1 MKRLVILGAGTAGTM
16 LANRLASMPEM
27 DDWRITVVDAT
38 REHYYQPGFLLLP
51 FGVYSKDD
59 VVRPKRY
66 YLPAGA
72 ELIFAEV
79 DHIRPDQKSVVLMD
93 GRNVAYDVLVIATG
107 SHIHPEETPGLMEHE
122 WHKSIHTFYD
132 FEGAVALAKA
142 LRQFKEGRLVLN
154 VAEMPIKCPVAPLE
168 FVFLADWYFT
178 HRGLRDRIEIVYAT
192 PLPGAF
198 TKPKATEMLG
208 NMLAERGIQVVPE
221 FNVMEVDPDAR
232 ILRSYDEQEIE
243 YDVLVSIP
251 VHMGAEAIARSEMG
265 DELNFVPTDRHTLLA
280 KHYDDIFVLG
290 DATDLPASKAG
301 SVAHFEVDAFMEN
314 FRRYLDG
321 LELLPL
327 FDGHSNCFIETG
339 YGKGVLID
347 FNYDVEPLP
356 GMFPLP
362 GIGPMPL
369 LTESRVNHWGK
380 LLFHWM
386 YWNVLLKGRE
396 LPIPAQMSMAGKRL

>member
-1 MKRLVILGAGTAGTM
+1 MKRIVILGAGTAGTM
-16 LANRLASMPEM
+16 LANRLARMPEM

-51 FGVYSKDD
+51 FGVYGKDD

-79 DHIRPDQKSVVLMD
+79 DRIRPDQKVVELMD
-93 GRNVAYDVLVIATG
+93 GRKVAYDVLVIATG

-122 WHKSIHTFYD
+122 WHKTIHTFYD
-132 FEGAVALAKA
+132 FEGAVALADA
-142 LRQFKEGRLVLN
+142 LRHFKEGRLVLN

-178 HRGLRDRIEIVYAT
+178 HRGLRDRVEIVYTT

-208 NMLAERGIQVVPE
+208 TMLEERGIRVVPE

-232 ILRSYDEQEIE
+232 ILRSYDEQEVE
-243 YDVLVSIP
+243 YDLLVSIP
-251 VHMGAEAIARSEMG
+251 VHMGADAIARSEMG

-280 KHYDDIFVLG
+280 KGYDDIFVLG

-301 SVAHFEVDAFMEN
+301 SVAHFEVDVFMEN

-362 GIGPMPL
+362 GVGPMPL
-369 LTESRVNHWGK
+369 LKESRVNHWGK
-380 LLFHWM
+380 LMFHWM
-386 YWNVLLKGRE
+386 YWNILLKGRE
-396 LPIPAQMSMAGKRL
+396 LPIPARMSMAGKRL